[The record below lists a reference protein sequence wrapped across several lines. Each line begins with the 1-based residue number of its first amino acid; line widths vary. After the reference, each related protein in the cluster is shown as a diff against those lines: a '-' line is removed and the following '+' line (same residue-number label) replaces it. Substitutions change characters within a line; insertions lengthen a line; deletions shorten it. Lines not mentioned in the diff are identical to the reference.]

1 MDQNDDRK
9 KTFLAELEEQI
20 KDQYR
25 QYRIQAWVQTS
36 LMILIALAGFLTGA
50 AGLDNLHSFWYSQP
64 NALLAWG
71 GITALGA
78 AFNQFSD
85 PGRSSQRHL
94 MTKIALK
101 SIRGAVLYQ
110 GLSVNEADK
119 LRNRAWK
126 DPERVAEDM
135 GQLQIA
141 S

>member
-1 MDQNDDRK
+1 MVQNDEQK
-9 KTFLAELEEQI
+9 QAFLAELDDQI

-25 QYRIQAWVQTS
+25 RYRIQSAVQTG
-36 LMILIALAGFLTGA
+36 LMILIAVAGFLTGA

-78 AFNQFSD
+78 AFNQFGD
-85 PGRSSQRHL
+85 PGKSSHHHL

-101 SIRGAVLYQ
+101 SIRGAVIYQ
-110 GLSVNEADK
+110 GLSIGEADR
-119 LRNRAWK
+119 LRSQAWK
-126 DPERVAEDM
+126 DPERAAEEMGRLQVA
-135 GQLQIA
+135 